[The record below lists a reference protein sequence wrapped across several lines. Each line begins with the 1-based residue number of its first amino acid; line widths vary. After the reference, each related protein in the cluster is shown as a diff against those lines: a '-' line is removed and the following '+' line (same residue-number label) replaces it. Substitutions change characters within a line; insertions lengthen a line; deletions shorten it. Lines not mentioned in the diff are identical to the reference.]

1 MTEKQMKHYV
11 RSLYKY
17 KKITDIQFRNA
28 FSDLKKIRDN
38 DMLFYYFNMG
48 KLYSAYGNAEKAIF
62 YLNEAIKLKE
72 NNPAAYYN
80 LYKCYVKMNNIKM
93 AKISFE
99 RFLEINTV
107 DVNFEFVSKIMNAI
121 DLINKDFSEYVRS
134 DFSVSYISKLGYNN
148 LDDNNELKDIYFEV
162 LKCFNARNYLECIE
176 KLKMMNVKINET
188 NYPMEVDTLI
198 QLLKHLKD
206 KEMIYF
212 RTYLESDK
220 SKEISEEMYI
230 NILLHLYELGSYSTN
245 SLLRKIEEIIL
256 HESHI
261 KGNIIL
267 DKISVMKEFENNQ
280 DMISYLRGIVNEK
293 SLFLSLSIDK
303 QKEFI
308 SKRLVARKQY
318 LKKQYDISLKS
329 YLTLKDDFNFSICD
343 YYIGKI
349 MFRIGK
355 FLEAKEYFLSYLEQ
369 GGIKTEK
376 AYMFLA
382 KIEKIRK
389 NTNGARYYAKM
400 MSRVHDVFLRDFEYL
415 SDQQY
420 KMAKC
425 ANYLDNDDDSI
436 DLIKNKRMKTI
447 KMREVDFKKDES
459 LSIVDFDDADIDGKL
474 IIIKNLLRCKD
485 LKNAKILFDKV
496 QQECSP
502 RERPKI
508 LQFQRNR
515 KLYMNQIRKN

>member
-48 KLYSAYGNAEKAIF
+48 KLYSAYGNLEKAVF

-72 NNPAAYYN
+72 DNPAAYYN
-80 LYKCYVKMNNIKM
+80 LYKCYVKMNDIKK
-93 AKISFE
+93 AKNSFE

-121 DLINKDFSEYVRS
+121 DLIGKDFSEYVRS

-162 LKCFNARNYLECIE
+162 LKCFNARNYLECIN

-198 QLLKHLKD
+198 QLVKNLKD
-206 KEMIYF
+206 KAIIYY
-212 RTYLESDK
+212 RTYLESEK
-220 SKEISEEMYI
+220 SKEISDEMYA
-230 NILLHLYELGSYSTN
+230 NILLYLYKLGSYSTE
-245 SLLRKIEEIIL
+245 SFLRKIEEIIL
-256 HESHI
+256 CDSHV
-261 KGNIIL
+261 KGELIL
-267 DKISVMKEFENNQ
+267 DKISTIKGFENNQ
-280 DMISYLRGIVNEK
+280 DMINYLRGIVNEK
-293 SLFLSLSIDK
+293 TAFLLLEQDK
-303 QKEFI
+303 RDEFI
-308 SKRLVARKQY
+308 SKRLVAKNQYLRKQNE
-318 LKKQYDISLKS
+318 LSLES
-329 YLTLKDDFNFSICD
+329 YLELKNEFNLPICD

-349 MFRIGK
+349 MFRMGD
-355 FLEAKEYFLSYLEQ
+355 FSEAKKYFLSYLEQ
-369 GGIKTEK
+369 GGAKAEK

-389 NTNGARYYAKM
+389 NINESKNYAKM
-400 MSRVHDVFLRDFEYL
+400 MGRIHDVFLRDFKYL
-415 SDQQY
+415 SDKQY
-420 KMAKC
+420 KKSKYI
-425 ANYLDNDDDSI
+425 NNDDDSI
-436 DLIKNKRMKTI
+436 DTVKNKRMRTI
-447 KMREVDFKKDES
+447 KMKEEDFKVDES
-459 LSIVDFDDADIDGKL
+459 LSVADFDDTNIDGKL
-474 IIIKNLLRCKD
+474 TIIKNLLRLRELEK
-485 LKNAKILFDKV
+485 ARILLEKV
-496 QQECSP
+496 QQECTP
-502 RERPKI
+502 QERPKV
-508 LQFQRNR
+508 LQFQRNT